1 MLNTTIIYD
10 QFIKHCEPLTAVRFT
25 ISTEMYNVEIYEQ
38 SIICLIPHYAKSN
51 STLMESVEVAHQNI
65 AQVLFI

>member
-1 MLNTTIIYD
+1 MYD
-10 QFIKHCEPLTAVRFT
+10 YCEPLKTVRFT

-51 STLMESVEVAHQNI
+51 STLMESVEVAH
-65 AQVLFI
+65 